1 MHAAVLRYLE
11 EVARA
16 GSIRQASERLNIA
29 ASAVMV
35 LSPAFAGF

>member
-1 MHAAVLRYLE
+1 MKRHVRIAILNIATG
-11 EVARA
+11 VA
-16 GSIRQASERLNIA
+16 IA

>member
-1 MHAAVLRYLE
+1 MKRSVRIAILNIATG
-11 EVARA
+11 VA
-16 GSIRQASERLNIA
+16 IA